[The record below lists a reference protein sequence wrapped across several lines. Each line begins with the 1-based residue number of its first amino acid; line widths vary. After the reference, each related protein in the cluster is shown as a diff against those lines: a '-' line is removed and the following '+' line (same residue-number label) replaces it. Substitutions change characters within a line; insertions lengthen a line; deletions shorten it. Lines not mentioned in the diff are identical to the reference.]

1 MITHV
6 NPPDNPQF
14 GDDVET
20 DRVIAHFTKKNKHL
34 INHRKSKLKWKPVI
48 FTPHDT
54 TPFYPKTLS
63 IDLVNQRTVRE
74 AKMEYLDTIQDI
86 DIREEIEKVLNERIT
101 IHWLN
106 EKNELIEGIKHSF
119 IDGSQL

>member
-1 MITHV
+1 
-6 NPPDNPQF
+6 
-14 GDDVET
+14 
-20 DRVIAHFTKKNKHL
+20 
-34 INHRKSKLKWKPVI
+34 VI

-106 EKNELIEGIKHSF
+106 EKNELIEGIKH
-119 IDGSQL
+119 